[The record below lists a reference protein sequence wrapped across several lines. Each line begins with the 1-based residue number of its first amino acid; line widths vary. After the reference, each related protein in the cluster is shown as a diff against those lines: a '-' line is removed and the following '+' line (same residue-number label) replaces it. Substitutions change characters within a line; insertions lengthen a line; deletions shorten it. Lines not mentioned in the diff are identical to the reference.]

1 MGSRTGQRSGDPEA
15 RTGDG
20 IENSGRVLGWD
31 HRKRT
36 EDEVEI
42 ENWNGNEDEN

>member
-1 MGSRTGQRSGDPEA
+1 MGSRTGRRSGDPEA
-15 RTGDG
+15 RTGVG
-20 IENSGRVLGWD
+20 AENYGRVWGRD
-31 HRKRT
+31 RRKRT